1 MHQHS
6 LKAIKTNLYHSC
18 TFPFILALLYAAA
31 GSTFTVS
38 SGDDQATS
46 NDHLHPSLPSHKMLI
61 YSLNLLTISLP
72 LPLLVNSNCNLSI
85 ITHPIVTSHFQI
97 SNNFTSESYLSHCY
111 LTQQQLLYC
120 HSPHCHP
127 SLLVLIVSNLILQ
140 INIQI
145 FTLSL
150 MRFIPKEKNELN
162 KWKNH
167 FVEMKGDVGM
177 SVHEKEGKQ
186 VNASPTH
193 KTIYN
198 PIPTSLF
205 F

>member
-1 MHQHS
+1 MLIPVVENENS
-6 LKAIKTNLYHSC
+6 KTTKAYTN
-18 TFPFILALLYAAA
+18 ILSKPYRPIYI
-31 GSTFTVS
+31 THV
-38 SGDDQATS
+38 
-46 NDHLHPSLPSHKMLI
+46 PSLS
-61 YSLNLLTISLP
+61 SLLSYLQLQGQLLWLAVVMTRPPPKTISTPHCPHTKCLSIHLLTISLP

-97 SNNFTSESYLSHCY
+97 SNNFTSESYLSRCY

-127 SLLVLIVSNLILQ
+127 SLLVLILSNLILQ
-140 INIQI
+140 NNIQI

-150 MRFIPKEKNELN
+150 MCFIPKKNELN

-177 SVHEKEGKQ
+177 
-186 VNASPTH
+186 
-193 KTIYN
+193 
-198 PIPTSLF
+198 
-205 F
+205 